1 MPSSTP
7 SQIGSATP
15 TPAPAPHGAL
25 VDLLRGSP
33 GPKLY
38 YAPAAAAGW
47 PATWHPVLQH
57 APSGRTSGLWAAT
70 VQGSIVNFDGSV
82 WALQPGAALSVAAGQ
97 DGSVFAIDKQN
108 QQQLSQWSGS
118 GWSPVAQHA
127 AALSQVSVGAQH
139 QVWTRDGNNAV
150 HQLSQGQLK
159 PVTQLGSAAHIAA
172 SQDSTL
178 WSCTGSDSHALRLAS
193 DLNQAPDAVPV
204 AGNVQKVASTGFGVA
219 HCLAAQNGSA
229 QLYRYDSPYVFRT
242 PASYTFVTGDPIE
255 GGLGS
260 LFFTVQQ
267 GRVPTYQVVAVDA
280 HTGQELS
287 RSAAAPTGLYYTP
300 PAFDAL
306 HETVIVGLTTDNG
319 LPDQPGRVLG
329 LDARDLSQVRWT
341 LTLPNA
347 PGTSNPMPLGP
358 GRPTLQGTQLCVS
371 DNFNTLVMY
380 DTGSAATATTPT
392 HQWTSNFPPPT
403 SGDAHRLPPP
413 VLANGNVY
421 AAWWLWSNA
430 YGFLQLWLW
439 KLDAA
444 TGNGTQTALP
454 YFYPNLV
461 VPTSNF
467 WFTMGR
473 VSPLLEVLPGTQAG
487 QSRQVMFVNG
497 GTSVWSVDVNA
508 ATGES
513 YRLPG
518 NQSLPNAAVSGLGF
532 ADGVLWFGDDV
543 GSLYGLDDQLKPV
556 SNTPAQISAGQILA
570 TPVPYTDSQGQSAVL
585 LSVWDQ
591 NASLPGLLAFDPTSG
606 NVTTIPTQGTA
617 LVTLSSPTN
626 GVIYGGGSVAVA
638 NTSSATPAQVY
649 AIRVDGALQGL
660 RDFIVDSQLL
670 QDFDDPSQATHNDK
684 GVARYQTHLTLVDNS
699 RAPLANQPVKIWA
712 DKSTSVLINGQ
723 RFTIGPGDDQFA
735 AVTAPASGTLVI
747 VSGYTRVD
755 GSDKTDMAAAPLRV
769 WASFMDPYERL
780 LVSPDREYHN
790 RVATAHAASA
800 DQPGADDPGRAN
812 LQTAQTYGDLKNQG
826 NGTSNPLFT
835 DQQKQDNQPQQVARV
850 IQTMTGSVGTTPPAR
865 QQDARGVLRAACH
878 GRCWQIHFLHGHAW
892 RAVLTLQY
900 RREPCSR
907 RASDDRTQLL
917 P

>member
-1 MPSSTP
+1 MYSQGNNVVLVIRGSEFVTLSFTAGMPPTASGPTPLSQHVSFASLPTAWVSDGFDAGFFVAAGPYRDTAYAYKGPQLVVYQTQIGAEERAAEPIQHAVLLAADSTPSPVASSTPSEVPSSTPSPVAGSTPSEVPSSTPSTVASSTP

-82 WALQPGAALSVAAGQ
+82 WTLQPGAALSVAAGQ

-513 YRLPG
+513 YP
-518 NQSLPNAAVSGLGF
+518 AAR
-532 ADGVLWFGDDV
+532 
-543 GSLYGLDDQLKPV
+543 QPV
-556 SNTPAQISAGQILA
+556 SAERRGQRPRFCRRCAVVRRRRRQPVRSGRPAQTGVEHAGADLRRS
-570 TPVPYTDSQGQSAVL
+570 DSGHARALHRFPGPECGAAQRVGPECQP
-585 LSVWDQ
+585 
-591 NASLPGLLAFDPTSG
+591 PGLLAFDPTSG

-626 GVIYGGGSVAVA
+626 G
-638 NTSSATPAQVY
+638 
-649 AIRVDGALQGL
+649 
-660 RDFIVDSQLL
+660 
-670 QDFDDPSQATHNDK
+670 
-684 GVARYQTHLTLVDNS
+684 
-699 RAPLANQPVKIWA
+699 
-712 DKSTSVLINGQ
+712 
-723 RFTIGPGDDQFA
+723 
-735 AVTAPASGTLVI
+735 
-747 VSGYTRVD
+747 
-755 GSDKTDMAAAPLRV
+755 
-769 WASFMDPYERL
+769 
-780 LVSPDREYHN
+780 
-790 RVATAHAASA
+790 
-800 DQPGADDPGRAN
+800 
-812 LQTAQTYGDLKNQG
+812 
-826 NGTSNPLFT
+826 
-835 DQQKQDNQPQQVARV
+835 
-850 IQTMTGSVGTTPPAR
+850 
-865 QQDARGVLRAACH
+865 
-878 GRCWQIHFLHGHAW
+878 
-892 RAVLTLQY
+892 
-900 RREPCSR
+900 
-907 RASDDRTQLL
+907 
-917 P
+917 